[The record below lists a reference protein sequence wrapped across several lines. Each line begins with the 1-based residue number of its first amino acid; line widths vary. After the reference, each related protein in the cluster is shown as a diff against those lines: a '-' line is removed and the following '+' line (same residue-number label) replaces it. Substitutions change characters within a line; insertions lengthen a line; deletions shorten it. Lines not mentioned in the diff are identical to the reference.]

1 MNTLFA
7 LIIYN
12 SVMHSA
18 GWQVTAPLTQAQ
30 CEHLKKVI
38 LARQQNVDW
47 GASAVH
53 PPKIIDCVPLPQE
66 GIQP

>member
-38 LARQQNVDW
+38 LARQQSSDW
-47 GASAVH
+47 SVSATYS
-53 PPKIIDCVPLPQE
+53 PKIIDCVPLPQE
-66 GIQP
+66 EAKP